1 MTGRPRPL
9 RRRLAVAATS
19 TIVAASLALLPGVGA
34 ALQQA
39 ASAPLVAASLH
50 RLAASA
56 TSPSP
61 TLAATFAGATGSAE
75 ELGASVALSSN
86 GQVALVGA
94 PAANGGDGAVYI
106 YAQSAAGT
114 WSPTPVA
121 TIPGPS
127 GAKAEFGAAVA
138 VSANGQVVVVG
149 APNGGP
155 GSPSGGAAY
164 VYAGTGS
171 TWPSTPAATFTGP
184 AGSGAKFGF
193 SVALSADGTI
203 AVVGAPVAG
212 DGSAYLYTGAG
223 GAWASAPATTFVG
236 TDAGGEF
243 GSSVALSA
251 NGQVLLLGA
260 PGAGLSYDGEA
271 YLYAQSGS
279 TWSSTPTATF
289 PGPAGAGAELG
300 TGVAL
305 SANGQV
311 ALLGAGGASPAFDGA
326 AYLYNESGG
335 RWPQSPSVTFSG
347 PLDSDAWMGMSVA
360 LSANGQV
367 ALLGAPVAN
376 DGAAYLYTESGGA
389 WPGTP
394 STSFIPPPGSP
405 AAMGSSV
412 ALSGGGNVSMMGDA
426 PYTGGEA
433 IDGDAYLYSAPAAPA
448 APAQAAQTITITPA
462 PPAAGSV
469 GATYKPAATASSRLP
484 VSFTID
490 PSSGAGTCSISGKTV
505 KFTGAG
511 RCVIDANQA
520 GDAAWAAAT
529 QVQIDITV
537 RGSSPRVAVASAG
550 VTVSGDYVLVS
561 LSCSGGPCAGT
572 VELVKG
578 GTLEGGTVKGGT
590 MLAEA
595 PYSLAT
601 GVPATARAK
610 LTAAGKA
617 LLAHARAHHVNEELV
632 VTVSH
637 GTGTTKV
644 VAVS

>member
-1 MTGRPRPL
+1 
-9 RRRLAVAATS
+9 VAGTS
-19 TIVAASLALLPGVGA
+19 TIVAASLTLLPGVGA

-39 ASAPLVAASLH
+39 ASLPP
-50 RLAASA
+50 LAASA
-56 TSPSP
+56 TYPSA

-75 ELGASVALSSN
+75 ELGASVAVSSN
-86 GQVALVGA
+86 GLVALVGA

-106 YAQSAAGT
+106 YAQSATGT

-121 TIPGPS
+121 TIPGPA
-127 GAKAEFGAAVA
+127 GAKAEFGTSVA
-138 VSANGQVVVVG
+138 VSANGQVVLVG
-149 APNGGP
+149 APTGGP

-164 VYAGTGS
+164 VYAGAGG
-171 TWPSTPAATFTGP
+171 TWPSTPAATFSGP

-193 SVALSADGTI
+193 SVALSGDGTI
-203 AVVGAPVAG
+203 ALVGAPVAG
-212 DGSAYLYTGAG
+212 DGSAYLYTGPG
-223 GAWASAPATTFVG
+223 GAWGSAPATTFVG

-251 NGQVLLLGA
+251 DGQVALMGA

-271 YLYAQSGS
+271 YLFAQSGS
-279 TWSSTPTATF
+279 TWSSTPSATF
-289 PGPAGAGAELG
+289 PGPPGAGAELG

-326 AYLYNESGG
+326 AFLYNESGG
-335 RWPQSPSVTFSG
+335 AWPPAPSVTFSG

-376 DGAAYLYTESGGA
+376 DGASYLYAESGGV
-389 WPGTP
+389 WPESP
-394 STSFIPPPGSP
+394 SSTFIPPPGSP
-405 AAMGSSV
+405 AAMGSTV
-412 ALSGGGNVSMMGDA
+412 ALSGSATVAMMGDA
-426 PYTGGEA
+426 PYTGGDA
-433 IDGDAYLYSAPAAPA
+433 IDGDAYIYSLPA
-448 APAQAAQTITITPA
+448 APAQTAQTISITSA
-462 PPAAGSV
+462 QPAAGNV
-469 GATYKPAATASSRLP
+469 GATYRPAAAASSGLP

-490 PSSGAGTCSISGKTV
+490 PSSSPGTCAINGKTV
-505 KFTGAG
+505 KFTSVGT
-511 RCVIDANQA
+511 CVIDANQA
-520 GDAAWAAAT
+520 GDAEWAAAA
-529 QVQIDITV
+529 QVQIDIAV

-572 VELVKG
+572 VELVKAG
-578 GTLEGGTVKGGT
+578 PIKGGTVKGGEV
-590 MLAEA
+590 LAEA
-595 PYSLAT
+595 PYSLPT
-601 GVPATARAK
+601 GAPATARAK
-610 LTAAGKA
+610 LTPAGKA
-617 LLAHARAHHVNEELV
+617 LLAHPRAHHLNEELM
-632 VTVSH
+632 VTVRH